1 MSLLAEASLL
11 WNFRKHQKW
20 QLHMS
25 IIALDLELDVE
36 LDLQGVHYICSHPFH
51 QEKKIRYLAN
61 GGTCKL
67 LHIEQP
73 QGHDPA
79 VKHKIHMTH
88 CFHGYFYSGN
98 SLEIFVHDLP

>member
-51 QEKKIRYLAN
+51 QEKKKSDILQMEGHANCFTLSNLRAMILQSSTRY
-61 GGTCKL
+61 
-67 LHIEQP
+67 I
-73 QGHDPA
+73 
-79 VKHKIHMTH
+79 
-88 CFHGYFYSGN
+88 
-98 SLEIFVHDLP
+98 